1 MTEEVSIPPK
11 YYNSI
16 IGSGGKLVKHIM
28 DECGGVQI
36 KFPNADSKS
45 DKVIKY
51 ITTSVCVQRK
61 SPAVLESGQRLE
73 QYECEEW

>member
-51 ITTSVCVQRK
+51 SVRSENKFCCTGER
-61 SPAVLESGQRLE
+61 PASKTI
-73 QYECEEW
+73 

>member
-51 ITTSVCVQRK
+51 ITT
-61 SPAVLESGQRLE
+61 E
-73 QYECEEW
+73 QYQCVFREKVLLCRRVASV

>member
-51 ITTSVCVQRK
+51 LTISVYGQRTCSAVQK
-61 SPAVLESGQRLE
+61 SGQCLK

>member
-45 DKVIKY
+45 DKVIKLL
-51 ITTSVCVQRK
+51 TT
-61 SPAVLESGQRLE
+61 E
-73 QYECEEW
+73 QYQCVFREKVLLCRRAASV

>member
-51 ITTSVCVQRK
+51 LTT
-61 SPAVLESGQRLE
+61 E
-73 QYECEEW
+73 